1 VRVLQLFS
9 SVTKRSADLS
19 RLSLS
24 LSVRFDKEAH
34 KTARYFIHLPPDG
47 SPAIFWRT
55 LSRVAGE
62 LIHINLNLLAHAVG
76 DLPATLVPDGGTLV
90 PTQDYVRFPT
100 GPVVIPALQPF
111 AFTLPGGSVQAL
123 SIAGTNLQR
132 FLDDPLEGESMNL
145 SLPFYD
151 ENIKLGQK
159 GGGWFRDN
167 NDDSAFHG
175 GTDFNTKPA
184 AVFDVCAAADGHILA
199 MAGDNIVLSHTTRGG
214 REFRTVYEDMDLKT
228 VSHAVGDPIHRGQL
242 LGQINGVDL
251 HLHFGVAVQVRSGL
265 ANLNGVA
272 IDAFWYFIDPWG
284 VYDFRADNYLPA
296 RGRIFV
302 SPIVGATHAI
312 QWSAQPVFKAI
323 PIARRT
329 DGYKKIVRVQVRVR
343 RRTDL
348 SGTFPAE
355 HDQFLVWLKD
365 DPDFFLVPLTQA
377 TDLTAELQ
385 LMTLLREAFFQA
397 KRVRLEYR
405 YVGDQRY
412 IMAAWVKA

>member
-1 VRVLQLFS
+1 
-9 SVTKRSADLS
+9 
-19 RLSLS
+19 
-24 LSVRFDKEAH
+24 
-34 KTARYFIHLPPDG
+34 
-47 SPAIFWRT
+47 
-55 LSRVAGE
+55 
-62 LIHINLNLLAHAVG
+62 
-76 DLPATLVPDGGTLV
+76 
-90 PTQDYVRFPT
+90 
-100 GPVVIPALQPF
+100 
-111 AFTLPGGSVQAL
+111 
-123 SIAGTNLQR
+123 
-132 FLDDPLEGESMNL
+132 
-145 SLPFYD
+145 
-151 ENIKLGQK
+151 
-159 GGGWFRDN
+159 
-167 NDDSAFHG
+167 
-175 GTDFNTKPA
+175 
-184 AVFDVCAAADGHILA
+184 
-199 MAGDNIVLSHTTRGG
+199 
-214 REFRTVYEDMDLKT
+214 
-228 VSHAVGDPIHRGQL
+228 
-242 LGQINGVDL
+242 
-251 HLHFGVAVQVRSGL
+251 
-265 ANLNGVA
+265 LNGVA

-296 RGRIFV
+296 RGRIFE

-348 SGTFPAE
+348 GGTFPAE